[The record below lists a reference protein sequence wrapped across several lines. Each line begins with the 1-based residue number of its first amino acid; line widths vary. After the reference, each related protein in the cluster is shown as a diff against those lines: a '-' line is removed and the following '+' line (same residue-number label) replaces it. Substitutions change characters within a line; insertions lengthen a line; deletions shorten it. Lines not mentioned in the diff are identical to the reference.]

1 MDLREF
7 KKQLVPRPLGLKAP
21 AFLREPSIRKELEIG
36 AGDGEFAFNRALARP
51 DTQFIAIEKSRTL
64 FRLLQKRQK
73 TRPLPNL
80 WIFHTNAV
88 WWISHF
94 VQKNSLNNIYILYP
108 NIYIKARQSNLRWFN
123 RSFMSYLTACLKKGG
138 RLEVRTN
145 ENSYYEECKVKMKQF
160 CNMQSIKD
168 LRLLPPPCT
177 AFERKSMAQG
187 RVCRLLLYEKRSA
200 SRPIF
205 S

>member
-1 MDLREF
+1 MCPDLWAL
-7 KKQLVPRPLGLKAP
+7 KLPLFCVSL
-21 AFLREPSIRKELEIG
+21 LSEKELEIG

-94 VQKNSLNNIYILYP
+94 VQK
-108 NIYIKARQSNLRWFN
+108 KQS
-123 RSFMSYLTACLKKGG
+123 
-138 RLEVRTN
+138 E
-145 ENSYYEECKVKMKQF
+145 
-160 CNMQSIKD
+160 
-168 LRLLPPPCT
+168 
-177 AFERKSMAQG
+177 
-187 RVCRLLLYEKRSA
+187 
-200 SRPIF
+200 
-205 S
+205 